1 MRNWLAPKHMLAIEK
16 EEKKREKEGKRKKN
30 KGTKR
35 KEKAA
40 GRNWNTERRKQQ
52 QQQQQQRAK
61 HVQCSAVSQSQ
72 VKLARLSVRQSLS
85 QPAYPVLRDQLV
97 RPFVRIILATTR
109 PYMGSQKTAAR

>member
-40 GRNWNTERRKQQ
+40 GRN
-52 QQQQQQRAK
+52 
-61 HVQCSAVSQSQ
+61 
-72 VKLARLSVRQSLS
+72 
-85 QPAYPVLRDQLV
+85 
-97 RPFVRIILATTR
+97 
-109 PYMGSQKTAAR
+109 